1 MTIPEYS
8 GSQDNSRVNVVKNTE
23 SSKPETQR
31 KRGRP
36 PAFDRE
42 VVLAAARDVF
52 WQHGYDGSS
61 IADLTASMGITP
73 QSLYA
78 AFRSKADLYRETLD
92 QYRRM
97 PRQEPGNPLQEN
109 IDTVTAFT
117 RFLRNS
123 AFLFTAPEHP
133 KGCMIS
139 TAVLN
144 CAAENEDIAFH
155 VSSLRLRTLG
165 AFQARIERGV
175 EEGDMRADTDAGSLA
190 RFLGAM
196 VQGMSVQARD
206 GAGADE
212 LLAAADHAISELKR
226 HSIR

>member
-1 MTIPEYS
+1 MKNIEEKK
-8 GSQDNSRVNVVKNTE
+8 NS
-23 SSKPETQR
+23 SPR

-42 VVLAAARDVF
+42 TVLAAARDTF

-61 IADLTASMGITP
+61 IADLTAAMGITP

-78 AFRSKADLYRETLD
+78 AFGSKAELYRETLD

-97 PRQEPGNPLQEN
+97 PRPEPGNPFQDK
-109 IDTVTAFT
+109 IDTVTAFE
-117 RFLRNS
+117 RFLTNS
-123 AFLFTAPEHP
+123 AKIFTAPEHP

-144 CAAENEDIAFH
+144 CAEENEPIAHHVASMRLQTLDIF
-155 VSSLRLRTLG
+155 T
-165 AFQARIERGV
+165 ARIERGIA
-175 EEGDMRADTDAGSLA
+175 EGDIRPEANPRSLA
-190 RFLGAM
+190 RFLGAI

-206 GAGADE
+206 GATTDE
-212 LLAAADHAISELKR
+212 LLALLSHALSELKTYQMR
-226 HSIR
+226 QEA

>member
-1 MTIPEYS
+1 VI
-8 GSQDNSRVNVVKNTE
+8 VVKNKDSDKE
-23 SSKPETQR
+23 STAR

-42 VVLAAARDVF
+42 TVLAAARDVF
-52 WQHGYDGSS
+52 WEHGYDGSS

-78 AFRSKADLYRETLD
+78 AFQSKADLYREALD

-97 PRQEPGNPLQEN
+97 PRPYPGNPLREQ
-109 IDTVTAFT
+109 IDTVSAFE
-117 RFLRNS
+117 RFLINS
-123 AFLFTAPEHP
+123 AMIFTAPDHP

-144 CAAENEDIAFH
+144 CALENEDIAHH
-155 VSSLRLRTLG
+155 VSSLRQQTLD
-165 AFQARIERGV
+165 AFTARIESGI
-175 EEGDMRADTDAGSLA
+175 ADGELRPDTNARSLA
-190 RFLGAM
+190 RFLGAI

-206 GAGADE
+206 ATSEE
-212 LLAAADHAISELKR
+212 LMEMVTHAMNELGR
-226 HSIR
+226 YHSS

>member
-1 MTIPEYS
+1 MKNIEEKE
-8 GSQDNSRVNVVKNTE
+8 NS
-23 SSKPETQR
+23 SPR

-42 VVLAAARDVF
+42 TVLAAARDTF

-61 IADLTASMGITP
+61 IADLTAAMGITP

-78 AFRSKADLYRETLD
+78 AFGSKAELYRETLD

-97 PRQEPGNPLQEN
+97 PRPEPGNPFQDKV
-109 IDTVTAFT
+109 DTVTAFE
-117 RFLRNS
+117 RFLTNS
-123 AFLFTAPEHP
+123 AKIFTAPEHP

-144 CAAENEDIAFH
+144 CAEENEPIAHHVASMRLQTLDIF
-155 VSSLRLRTLG
+155 T
-165 AFQARIERGV
+165 ARIERGIA
-175 EEGDMRADTDAGSLA
+175 EGDMRPDADARSLA
-190 RFLGAM
+190 RFLGAI

-206 GAGADE
+206 GATTDE
-212 LLAAADHAISELKR
+212 LLALLSHALNELKTYQLR
-226 HSIR
+226 QEA

>member
-1 MTIPEYS
+1 MIIVE
-8 GSQDNSRVNVVKNTE
+8 NSEKTKN
-23 SSKPETQR
+23 SAQR

-42 VVLAAARDVF
+42 TVLAAARDTF
-52 WQHGYDGSS
+52 WEHGYDGSS
-61 IADLTASMGITP
+61 IADLTAAMGITP

-78 AFRSKADLYRETLD
+78 AFTSKADLYREALD

-97 PRQEPGNPLQEN
+97 PRPDPGNPLQERV
-109 IDTVTAFT
+109 DTVTAFE

-123 AFLFTAPEHP
+123 AMIFTAPEHP

-144 CAAENEDIAFH
+144 CAEENEPIAHH
-155 VSSLRLRTLG
+155 VSSMRLQTLDI
-165 AFQARIERGV
+165 FTARIKRGI
-175 EEGDMRADTDAGSLA
+175 EEGDIRADTNARSLA
-190 RFLGAM
+190 RFLGAI

-206 GAGADE
+206 GASAEELFDMIAHARSE
-212 LLAAADHAISELKR
+212 LLR
-226 HSIR
+226 HQVDRAHVS

>member
-1 MTIPEYS
+1 MKNIEEKE
-8 GSQDNSRVNVVKNTE
+8 NS
-23 SSKPETQR
+23 SPR

-42 VVLAAARDVF
+42 TVLAAARDTF

-61 IADLTASMGITP
+61 IADLTAAMGITP

-78 AFRSKADLYRETLD
+78 AFGSKAELYRETLD

-97 PRQEPGNPLQEN
+97 PRPEPGNPFQDKL
-109 IDTVTAFT
+109 DTVTAFE
-117 RFLRNS
+117 RFLTNS
-123 AFLFTAPEHP
+123 AKIFTAPEHP

-144 CAAENEDIAFH
+144 CAEENEPIAHHVASMRLQTLDIF
-155 VSSLRLRTLG
+155 T
-165 AFQARIERGV
+165 ARIERGIA
-175 EEGDMRADTDAGSLA
+175 EGDMRPDADARSLA
-190 RFLGAM
+190 RFLGAI

-206 GAGADE
+206 GATADE
-212 LLAAADHAISELKR
+212 LLALLSHALNQLKTYQVR
-226 HSIR
+226 QEA

>member
-1 MTIPEYS
+1 MKNIEEKK
-8 GSQDNSRVNVVKNTE
+8 NS
-23 SSKPETQR
+23 SPR

-42 VVLAAARDVF
+42 TVLAAARDTF

-61 IADLTASMGITP
+61 IADLTAAMGITP

-78 AFRSKADLYRETLD
+78 AFGSKAELYRETLD

-97 PRQEPGNPLQEN
+97 PRPEPGNPFQDKL
-109 IDTVTAFT
+109 DTVTAFE
-117 RFLRNS
+117 RFLTNS
-123 AFLFTAPEHP
+123 ARIFTAPEHP

-144 CAAENEDIAFH
+144 CAEENEPIAHH
-155 VSSLRLRTLG
+155 VASMRLQTLDV
-165 AFQARIERGV
+165 FTARIERGIA
-175 EEGDMRADTDAGSLA
+175 EGDIRPEANPRSLA
-190 RFLGAM
+190 RFLGAI

-206 GAGADE
+206 GATTDE
-212 LLAAADHAISELKR
+212 LLALLSHALSELKTYQMR
-226 HSIR
+226 QEA

>member
-1 MTIPEYS
+1 M
-8 GSQDNSRVNVVKNTE
+8 KNKDSDKE
-23 SSKPETQR
+23 STAR

-42 VVLAAARDVF
+42 TVLAAARDVF
-52 WQHGYDGSS
+52 WEHGYDGSS

-78 AFRSKADLYRETLD
+78 AFQSKADLYREALD

-97 PRQEPGNPLQEN
+97 PRPYPGNPLREQ
-109 IDTVTAFT
+109 IDTVSAFE
-117 RFLRNS
+117 RFLINS
-123 AFLFTAPEHP
+123 AMIFTAPDHP

-144 CAAENEDIAFH
+144 CASENEDIAHH
-155 VSSLRLRTLG
+155 VSSLRQQTLD
-165 AFQARIERGV
+165 AFTARIESGI
-175 EEGDMRADTDAGSLA
+175 ADGELRPDTNARSLA
-190 RFLGAM
+190 RFLGAI

-206 GAGADE
+206 GATSEE
-212 LLAAADHAISELKR
+212 LMEMVTHAMNELGR
-226 HSIR
+226 YHSS

>member
-1 MTIPEYS
+1 MKNIEEKK
-8 GSQDNSRVNVVKNTE
+8 NS
-23 SSKPETQR
+23 SPR

-42 VVLAAARDVF
+42 TILAAARDTF

-61 IADLTASMGITP
+61 IADLTAAMGITP

-78 AFRSKADLYRETLD
+78 AFGSKAELYRETLD

-97 PRQEPGNPLQEN
+97 PRPEPGNPFQDK
-109 IDTVTAFT
+109 IDTVTAFE
-117 RFLRNS
+117 RFLTNS
-123 AFLFTAPEHP
+123 AKIFTAPEHP

-144 CAAENEDIAFH
+144 CAEENEPIAHHVASMRLQTLDIF
-155 VSSLRLRTLG
+155 T
-165 AFQARIERGV
+165 ARIERGIA
-175 EEGDMRADTDAGSLA
+175 EGDIRPEANPRSLA
-190 RFLGAM
+190 RFLGAI

-206 GAGADE
+206 GATTDE
-212 LLAAADHAISELKR
+212 LLALLSHALSELKTYQMR
-226 HSIR
+226 QEA

>member
-1 MTIPEYS
+1 MTI
-8 GSQDNSRVNVVKNTE
+8 VKNIE
-23 SSKPETQR
+23 EKENSSPR

-42 VVLAAARDVF
+42 TVLAAARDTF

-61 IADLTASMGITP
+61 IADLTAAMGITP

-78 AFRSKADLYRETLD
+78 AFGSKAELYRETLD

-97 PRQEPGNPLQEN
+97 PRPEPGNPFQDKV
-109 IDTVTAFT
+109 DTVTAFE
-117 RFLRNS
+117 RFLTNS
-123 AFLFTAPEHP
+123 AKIFTAPEHP

-144 CAAENEDIAFH
+144 CAEENEPIAHHVASMRLQTLDIF
-155 VSSLRLRTLG
+155 T
-165 AFQARIERGV
+165 ARIERGIA
-175 EEGDMRADTDAGSLA
+175 EGDMRPDADARSLA
-190 RFLGAM
+190 RFLGAI

-206 GAGADE
+206 GATTDE
-212 LLAAADHAISELKR
+212 LLALLSHALNELKTYQVR
-226 HSIR
+226 QEA

>member
-1 MTIPEYS
+1 M
-8 GSQDNSRVNVVKNTE
+8 KNNE
-23 SSKPETQR
+23 DSNISSPR
-31 KRGRP
+31 RRGRP

-42 VVLAAARDVF
+42 TVLAAARDAF
-52 WQHGYDGSS
+52 WEHGYDGTS
-61 IADLTASMGITP
+61 ISDLTASMGITP

-78 AFRSKADLYRETLD
+78 AFNSKADLYREALE

-97 PRQEPGNPLQEN
+97 PRTEPGNPLRDD
-109 IDTVTAFT
+109 IDTMTAFE

-144 CAAENEDIAFH
+144 CAEENEEIAHH
-155 VSSLRLRTLG
+155 VSSLRRQTL
-165 AFQARIERGV
+165 AAITARIERGIA
-175 EEGDMRADTDAGSLA
+175 EGDIRPGTNARPLA
-190 RFLGAM
+190 RFLGAI

-206 GAGADE
+206 GAGEAE
-212 LLAAADHAISELKR
+212 LLEMVDHAMAELAR
-226 HSIR
+226 HRL

>member
-1 MTIPEYS
+1 VKNIEVK
-8 GSQDNSRVNVVKNTE
+8 DNSSR
-23 SSKPETQR
+23 R

-42 VVLAAARDVF
+42 TVLAAARDTF

-61 IADLTASMGITP
+61 IADLTAAMGITP

-78 AFRSKADLYRETLD
+78 AFGSKAELYRETLD

-97 PRQEPGNPLQEN
+97 PRPEPGNPFQDKL
-109 IDTVTAFT
+109 DTVTAFE
-117 RFLRNS
+117 RFLTNS
-123 AFLFTAPEHP
+123 AKIFTAPEHP

-144 CAAENEDIAFH
+144 CAEENEPIAHHVASMRLQTLDIF
-155 VSSLRLRTLG
+155 T
-165 AFQARIERGV
+165 ARIERGIA
-175 EEGDMRADTDAGSLA
+175 EGDMRPDTSARPLA
-190 RFLGAM
+190 RFLGAI

-206 GAGADE
+206 GATTEE
-212 LLAAADHAISELKR
+212 LLALMSYALNELRRYQGPKASEL
-226 HSIR
+226 

>member
-1 MTIPEYS
+1 M
-8 GSQDNSRVNVVKNTE
+8 KNNDGDKE
-23 SSKPETQR
+23 STPR

-42 VVLAAARDVF
+42 TVLAAARDVF
-52 WQHGYDGSS
+52 WEHGYDGSS

-78 AFRSKADLYRETLD
+78 AFQSKADLYREALD

-97 PRQEPGNPLQEN
+97 PRPYPGNPLREE
-109 IDTVTAFT
+109 IETVAAFE

-123 AFLFTAPEHP
+123 AMIFTAPDHP

-144 CAAENEDIAFH
+144 CASENEDIAYY
-155 VSSLRLRTLG
+155 VSALRQQTLD
-165 AFQARIERGV
+165 AFTTRIERGIA
-175 EEGDMRADTDAGSLA
+175 EGELRPDTNAKSLA
-190 RFLGAM
+190 RFLGAI

-206 GAGADE
+206 GATSEE
-212 LLAAADHAISELKR
+212 LMEMVKHAMNELGR
-226 HSIR
+226 YRSI

>member
-1 MTIPEYS
+1 VI
-8 GSQDNSRVNVVKNTE
+8 VVKNKDSDKE
-23 SSKPETQR
+23 STAR

-42 VVLAAARDVF
+42 TVLAAARDVF
-52 WQHGYDGSS
+52 WEHGYDGSS

-78 AFRSKADLYRETLD
+78 AFQSKADLYREALD

-97 PRQEPGNPLQEN
+97 PRPYPGNPLREQ
-109 IDTVTAFT
+109 IDTVSAFE
-117 RFLRNS
+117 RFLINS
-123 AFLFTAPEHP
+123 AMIFTAPDHP

-144 CAAENEDIAFH
+144 CALENEDIAHH
-155 VSSLRLRTLG
+155 VSSLRQQTLD
-165 AFQARIERGV
+165 AFTARIESGI
-175 EEGDMRADTDAGSLA
+175 ADGELRPDTNARSLA
-190 RFLGAM
+190 RFLGAI

-206 GAGADE
+206 GATSEE
-212 LLAAADHAISELKR
+212 LMEMVTHAMNELGR
-226 HSIR
+226 YHSS